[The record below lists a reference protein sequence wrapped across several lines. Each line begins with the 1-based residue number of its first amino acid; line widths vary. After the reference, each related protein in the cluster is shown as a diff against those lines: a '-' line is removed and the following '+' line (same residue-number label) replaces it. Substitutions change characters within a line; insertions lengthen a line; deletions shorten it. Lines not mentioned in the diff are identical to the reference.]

1 MPDRLAELELF
12 AALAARGALAP
23 AARELGLGPARAS
36 RLLAALEARL
46 GTRLARRT
54 TRALSLTEAGQ
65 RYLAH
70 AQRALAE
77 LAQARVVLKG
87 TQDGPAGTLRL
98 TAPTQF
104 GAIHVAP
111 LAAALIAAHPALSVD
126 LTLDDRAVD
135 PIAGGFDASL
145 RIGTPPPGTLI
156 ARRVGET
163 RIVTVAAPEY
173 LARTKKPRT
182 PEDLAGHECL
192 IWRGSGRTVAWRF
205 ARRGKLRER
214 VVTGRFVADSP
225 ATILAAAIAGAGIA
239 RLPEYQAQAALTAGK
254 LVEILGEFAPPPAPI
269 NVLYPPPGTGLQIP
283 AKLRAFIDLALARLA
298 APKPALDRRAK
309 DR

>member
-1 MPDRLAELELF
+1 MSDRLAELELF
-12 AALAARGALAP
+12 VALAARGALAP

-77 LAQARVVLKG
+77 LAQARTALKG
-87 TQDGPAGTLRL
+87 TNAGPAGTLRL

-111 LAAALIAAHPALSVD
+111 LAAELIAAHPGLSVD
-126 LTLDDRAVD
+126 LTLDDKAVD
-135 PIAGGFDASL
+135 PIAGGFDATL
-145 RIGTPPPGTLI
+145 RIGAPPPGTLI
-156 ARRVGET
+156 ARRIGET
-163 RIVTVAAPEY
+163 RIVTVAAPDY
-173 LARTKKPRT
+173 LARTRPPRS
-182 PEDLAGHECL
+182 PAELDDHECL
-192 IWRGSGRTVAWRF
+192 IWRGAGRTVAWRF
-205 ARRGKLRER
+205 RMNGKLRER

-225 ATILAAAIAGAGIA
+225 AAILAAAIAGAGIA
-239 RLPEYQAQAALTAGK
+239 RLPAYQAQAALASGK
-254 LVEILGEFAPPPAPI
+254 LVEILGEYAPPPAPI
-269 NVLYPPPGTGLQIP
+269 SVLYPPPGPGLPIP
-283 AKLRAFIDLALARLA
+283 AKLRAFIDLAIARLA
-298 APKPALDRRAK
+298 APKPVLDRRPR

>member
-1 MPDRLAELELF
+1 MSDRLAELELF
-12 AALAARGALAP
+12 VALAARGALAQ

-77 LAQARVVLKG
+77 LTQARAALKG
-87 TQDGPAGTLRL
+87 AQEGPTGTLRL

-111 LAAALIAAHPALSVD
+111 LAAELIAAHPALSVD
-126 LTLDDRAVD
+126 LTLDDHAVD

-145 RIGTPPPGTLI
+145 RIGAPPPGTLI

-163 RIVTVAAPEY
+163 RVLTVAAPDY
-173 LARTKKPRT
+173 LARAGKPRV
-182 PEDLAGHECL
+182 PDNLDGHECL
-192 IWRGSGRTVAWRF
+192 VWRGVGRTAAWRF
-205 ARRGKLRER
+205 RRSGKLRER
-214 VVTGRFVADSP
+214 VVVGRFVADSP
-225 ATILAAAIAGAGIA
+225 GAILSAAIAGAGIA
-239 RLPEYQAQAALTAGK
+239 RLPEYQARAALAAGK
-254 LVEILGEFAPPPAPI
+254 LVEILGEYAPPPAPI
-269 NVLYPPPGTGLQIP
+269 NVLYPPPGAGLQIP
-283 AKLRAFIDLALARLA
+283 AKLRVFIDLAIARLA
-298 APKPALDRRAK
+298 PQKPALDRRMK

>member
-1 MPDRLAELELF
+1 MSDRLAELELF
-12 AALAARGALAP
+12 VALAARGALAP
-23 AARELGLGPARAS
+23 AARELGVGPARAS

-65 RYLAH
+65 RYLAP

-77 LAQARVVLKG
+77 LAQARAALKG
-87 TQDGPAGTLRL
+87 ADTGPSGTLRL

-111 LAAALIAAHPALSVD
+111 LAAELIATYPAMSVD
-126 LTLDDRAVD
+126 LTLDDHAVD

-156 ARRVGET
+156 ARRIGET
-163 RIVTVAAPEY
+163 RIVTVASPDY
-173 LARTKKPRT
+173 LAQHREPRG
-182 PEDLAGHECL
+182 PADLDNHECL
-192 IWRGSGRTVAWRF
+192 VWRGAGRTVAWRF
-205 ARRGKLRER
+205 RQNGKFRER

-225 ATILAAAIAGAGIA
+225 AAILAAANAGAGIA
-239 RLPEYQAQAALTAGK
+239 RLPAYQAQTALATGK
-254 LVEILGEFAPPPAPI
+254 LVEILSEFAPPPAPI
-269 NVLYPPPGTGLQIP
+269 NVLYPPPGSGLPIP
-283 AKLRAFIDLALARLA
+283 AKLRAFIDLAIARFA
-298 APKPALDRRAK
+298 PPKPVLDRRAK

>member
-1 MPDRLAELELF
+1 MSDRLAELELF
-12 AALAARGALAP
+12 VALAARGALAP

-65 RYLAH
+65 RYLTH

-77 LAQARVVLKG
+77 LAQAHTVLKG
-87 TQDGPAGTLRL
+87 TQAGPSGTLRL

-111 LAAALIAAHPALSVD
+111 LAAELIAAHPALSVD
-126 LTLDDRAVD
+126 LTLDDHAVD

-163 RIVTVAAPEY
+163 RVLTVASPDY
-173 LARTKKPRT
+173 LAQAGKPRF
-182 PEDLAGHECL
+182 PDDLDGHECL
-192 IWRGSGRTVAWRF
+192 IWRGVGRTAAWRF
-205 ARRGKLRER
+205 RRNGKVRER

-225 ATILAAAIAGAGIA
+225 AAILAAAIAGAGIA
-239 RLPEYQAQAALTAGK
+239 RLPEYQARTALAAGN
-254 LVEILGEFAPPPAPI
+254 LVEVLGDFAPPPAPI
-269 NVLYPPPGTGLQIP
+269 NVLYPPPGAGLPIP

>member
-1 MPDRLAELELF
+1 MSDRLAELELF
-12 AALAARGALAP
+12 VALAARGALAP

-77 LAQARVVLKG
+77 LAQARAALKG
-87 TQDGPAGTLRL
+87 VQEGPAGTLRL

-126 LTLDDRAVD
+126 LTLDDHAVD

-145 RIGTPPPGTLI
+145 RIGTPPPGTLV

-163 RIVTVAAPEY
+163 RIVTVASPDY
-173 LARTKKPRT
+173 LAQAGKPRV
-182 PEDLAGHECL
+182 PDDLDGHECL
-192 IWRGSGRTVAWRF
+192 VWRGVGRTAAWRF
-205 ARRGKLRER
+205 RRSGKLRER
-214 VVTGRFVADSP
+214 VVAGRFVADSP
-225 ATILAAAIAGAGIA
+225 AAILSAAIAGAGIA
-239 RLPEYQAQAALTAGK
+239 RLPEYQARAALAAGK
-254 LVEILGEFAPPPAPI
+254 LVEILGEYAPPPAPI
-269 NVLYPPPGTGLQIP
+269 NVLYPPPGAGLQIP
-283 AKLRAFIDLALARLA
+283 AKLRVFIDLAIARLA
-298 APKPALDRRAK
+298 PQKPALDRRMK

>member
-1 MPDRLAELELF
+1 MSDRLAELELF
-12 AALAARGALAP
+12 VTLAARGALAP

-77 LAQARVVLKG
+77 LAQARAALKG

-98 TAPTQF
+98 TAPTLF

-111 LAAALIAAHPALSVD
+111 LAAELIAAHPALSID
-126 LTLDDRAVD
+126 LTLDDHAVD

-163 RIVTVAAPEY
+163 RVLTVASPGY
-173 LARTKKPRT
+173 LARAGKLRVPD
-182 PEDLAGHECL
+182 ELDGHECL
-192 IWRGSGRTVAWRF
+192 IWRGVGRTAAWRF
-205 ARRGKLRER
+205 RRNGKLRER

-225 ATILAAAIAGAGIA
+225 AAILSAAIAGAGIA
-239 RLPEYQAQAALTAGK
+239 RLPEYQARVALASGK
-254 LVEILGEFAPPPAPI
+254 LVEVLGEYAPPPAPI
-269 NVLYPPPGTGLQIP
+269 NVLYPPPGPGLQIP
-283 AKLRAFIDLALARLA
+283 AKLRVFIDLAIARLA
-298 APKPALDRRAK
+298 PPKPALDRRAK

>member
-1 MPDRLAELELF
+1 MSDRLAELELF
-12 AALAARGALAP
+12 VALAARGALAP
-23 AARELGLGPARAS
+23 AARELGFGPARAS
-36 RLLAALEARL
+36 RLLASLEARL

-77 LAQARVVLKG
+77 LAQARAALKG
-87 TQDGPAGTLRL
+87 TQDGPTGTLRL
-98 TAPTQF
+98 TTPTQF

-111 LAAALIAAHPALSVD
+111 LVAELIAAHPALSVD
-126 LTLDDRAVD
+126 LTLDDHAVD

-145 RIGTPPPGTLI
+145 RIGTPPPGTLV

-163 RIVTVAAPEY
+163 RVLTVAAPDY
-173 LARTKKPRT
+173 LARAGKPRA
-182 PEDLAGHECL
+182 PDDLDTHECL
-192 IWRGSGRTVAWRF
+192 IWRGVGRTAAWRF
-205 ARRGKLRER
+205 RRSGKLRER

-225 ATILAAAIAGAGIA
+225 AAVLAAAIAGAGIA
-239 RLPEYQAQAALTAGK
+239 RLPEYQARVALASGK
-254 LVEILGEFAPPPAPI
+254 LVEVLGEYAPPPAPI
-269 NVLYPPPGTGLQIP
+269 NVLYPPPGPGLQIP
-283 AKLRAFIDLALARLA
+283 AKLRVFIDLAIARLA
-298 APKPALDRRAK
+298 PPKPALDRRAK

>member
-1 MPDRLAELELF
+1 MSDRLAELELF
-12 AALAARGALAP
+12 VALAARGALAP
-23 AARELGLGPARAS
+23 AARELGVGPARAS
-36 RLLAALEARL
+36 RLLASLEARL

-65 RYLAH
+65 RYLAP

-77 LAQARVVLKG
+77 LAQARAALKG
-87 TQDGPAGTLRL
+87 TQDGPSGTLRL

-111 LAAALIAAHPALSVD
+111 LAAELIATYPAMSVD
-126 LTLDDRAVD
+126 LTLDDHAVD

-145 RIGTPPPGTLI
+145 RIGAPPPGTLI
-156 ARRVGET
+156 ARRIGET
-163 RIVTVAAPEY
+163 RIVTVASPDY
-173 LARTKKPRT
+173 LAQHRKPRD
-182 PEDLAGHECL
+182 PADLDGHECL
-192 IWRGSGRTVAWRF
+192 VWRGAGRTVAWRF
-205 ARRGKLRER
+205 RMNGKLRER

-225 ATILAAAIAGAGIA
+225 AAILAAAIAGAGIA
-239 RLPEYQAQAALTAGK
+239 RLPEYQARAALASSK

-269 NVLYPPPGTGLQIP
+269 NVLYPPPGAGLHIP
-283 AKLRAFIDLALARLA
+283 AKLRAFIDLAIARLA
-298 APKPALDRRAK
+298 AQKPVLDRRPK

>member
-1 MPDRLAELELF
+1 MTDRLAELELF
-12 AALAARGALAP
+12 VALAARGALAP
-23 AARELGLGPARAS
+23 AARELGVGPARAS

-65 RYLAH
+65 RYLAP

-77 LAQARVVLKG
+77 LAQARAALKG
-87 TQDGPAGTLRL
+87 ADTGPSGTLRV

-111 LAAALIAAHPALSVD
+111 LAAELIAAHPALSVD
-126 LTLDDRAVD
+126 LTLDDHAVD
-135 PIAGGFDASL
+135 PIAGGFDATL
-145 RIGTPPPGTLI
+145 RIGAPPPGTLI
-156 ARRVGET
+156 ARRIGET
-163 RIVTVAAPEY
+163 RVLTVASPEY
-173 LARTKKPRT
+173 LAKHGKPRV
-182 PEDLAGHECL
+182 PDDLDGRECL
-192 IWRGSGRTVAWRF
+192 VWRGVGRTAAWRF
-205 ARRGKLRER
+205 RRNGKFRER

-225 ATILAAAIAGAGIA
+225 AAILAAAIAGAGIA
-239 RLPEYQAQAALTAGK
+239 RLPEYQTQSALASGK

-269 NVLYPPPGTGLQIP
+269 SVLYPPPGSGLPIP
-283 AKLRAFIDLALARLA
+283 AKLRAFIDLAIARLA
-298 APKPALDRRAK
+298 PPKPVLDRRTK